1 MKKVYVKVYV
11 TEEIYKAFKE
21 CIKPMK
27 VGPALDIFM
36 DMAVRTD
43 GSVFQKKLE
52 TIVEGILEAR
62 KT

>member
-27 VGPALDIFM
+27 VGPALDVFM
-36 DMAVRTD
+36 DKTCRTD
-43 GSVFQKKLE
+43 GSLFQKRIE
-52 TIVEGILEAR
+52 NIVEGILETR